1 MDFAKLEDAVR
12 INWSKNKLK
21 DKLKM
26 SRYTLGKGKF
36 KFLDGCPFINSSPHH
51 GHLLV
56 SGVKD
61 TIARF
66 KSQQGYQMTYQ
77 IGFDTHGLP
86 IESVAE
92 KTVGKISP
100 NDTVEKIKV
109 FNDECRKIISSCSE
123 EWFSTL
129 GQFGRQFER
138 DQTYYTCSLEY
149 MDNIWGAMK
158 ILFDK
163 ELIYLSRKV
172 MSYSPA
178 CETPLSNFEA
188 SSNYKDRT
196 DTTVYARF
204 KLTNSDEYLVI
215 WTTTPWSLV
224 ANQGI
229 CVNPALEYSLVEY
242 ENTKYWM
249 TSISISRVFS
259 ADNYTVVKTAL
270 GSSLVGLEYEPIFN
284 YSSVPY
290 KVYGDSYVKDTTGTG
305 LVHLAPLFGEDD
317 FRVMK
322 LTPEQLPEYLVD
334 SRVRFTIDLEINGK
348 NIKDTF
354 VMDTALDITIALK
367 KSGIVLKSEKITHS
381 CQYCWRTDTP
391 LVFLACDA
399 WFINV
404 QKLIPDILENNSK
417 INWYPKY
424 VGTERFANWIKSA
437 PDWCISRNR
446 VWGTP
451 INIWLAPSG
460 KTKCIGSVNELEE
473 LTGQKFTDLHLDF
486 VNELTFDFEGE
497 TYSRTFGVLDCW
509 FDSGIAPIAR
519 TKDAFKPRDSDSF
532 FSEDVET
539 DVDFI
544 AESLDQTRGWFYTL
558 NVLSTALYN
567 KPAFKNVI
575 VSGLILADDG
585 RKMSKRLKNY
595 TDPLDI
601 MNKYGSDVLRLY
613 LLGSPAT
620 KAEPFCFKDDDLSD
634 ITRKLI
640 TYGNAISMFKDS
652 YHLFVNVNKN
662 ELVSGFSSTNK
673 LDVWLYNIFHS
684 FRNAVYDNLNAL
696 ELTQIPNL
704 IYKFIDK
711 LCNTYIKLSRD
722 RLKSQS
728 TSGDARESLTTLEY
742 VLNSTNLLLAPFMP
756 HLSEHYHYLMKPDDI
771 SIHLHYIHLDKRV
784 VPSQKIINSIY
795 SLNELFETVR
805 NLRSRM
811 DFPIGYSLNEL
822 LIYQNGSCGILEF
835 EDVIK
840 KELNIKSITMMPLDE
855 LTKKYIP
862 NKGALG
868 KAYKGLASKYVSRI
882 EEGDI
887 EGLDISLYNIEY
899 VIKNKEGYIS
909 SKFDYYLETEDIQA
923 CKTAEDIQACK
934 TAEDTTFVIK
944 RFESIIY
951 LSNSVTEQNKM
962 EAEVNHFRRQ
972 VNLLRKEMGFKMY
985 DTIYIETMCRAFWSK
1000 IDPLLINSLK
1010 AQLGGKFN
1018 VVDDIPMP
1026 VKIIKSLNGEYD
1038 ISLSINHS

>member
-1 MDFAKLEDAVR
+1 MDFAKLEDDVR
-12 INWSKNKLK
+12 SNWTKNKLK
-21 DKLKM
+21 EKLKM

-36 KFLDGCPFINSSPHH
+36 KFLDGCPFINSSPHM

-56 SGVKD
+56 SSVKD
-61 TIARF
+61 TMARF

-77 IGFDTHGLP
+77 VGWDTHGLP
-86 IESVAE
+86 LESVAE

-100 NDTVEKIKV
+100 NDSIQKIKV
-109 FNDECRKIISSCSE
+109 FNDECRKIISNCSE
-123 EWFSTL
+123 EWYTVFDK
-129 GQFGRQFER
+129 FGRQFER
-138 DQTYYTCSLEY
+138 DETYYTCSLEY
-149 MDNIWGAMK
+149 MENIWGAMK

-163 ELIYLSRKV
+163 DLVYLSRKV
-172 MSYSPA
+172 MSYSPT
-178 CETPLSNFEA
+178 CQTPLSNFEA

-204 KLTNSDEYLVI
+204 KIKECDEYLVI

-229 CVNPALEYSLVEY
+229 CVNPILEYSLVEY

-249 TSISISRVFS
+249 TASSISRIFPL
-259 ADNYTVVKTAL
+259 DKCMVVKTAL

-290 KVYGDSYVKDTTGTG
+290 KVYGDNYVKDTTGTG

-322 LTPEQLPEYLVD
+322 LSPEQLPEHLVD
-334 SRVRFTIDLEINGK
+334 PQVRFTIDLEMNGK
-348 NIKDTF
+348 NLKDTF

-367 KSGIVLKSEKITHS
+367 KSGNVLKSEKITHS
-381 CQYCWRTDTP
+381 YPYCWRTDTP
-391 LVFLACDA
+391 LVYLACDA

-451 INIWLAPSG
+451 INIWSAPSG
-460 KTKCIGSVNELEE
+460 RSKCIGSVKELED
-473 LTGQKFTDLHLDF
+473 LTGKQYPDLHLDF
-486 VNELTFDFEGE
+486 IKDVTFEFRGE

-519 TKDAFKPRDSDSF
+519 TKDAFKPRDADNF

-539 DVDFI
+539 DIDFI

-601 MNKYGSDVLRLY
+601 INKYGSDVLRLY

-620 KAEPFCFKDDDLSD
+620 KAEPFCFKDDDLAD

-652 YHLFVNVNKN
+652 YYLFVNVSKH
-662 ELVSGFSSTNK
+662 EFTSGFSSTNK
-673 LDVWLYNIFHS
+673 LDIWLYNIFHS
-684 FRNAVYDNLNAL
+684 FRNTVYDNLEAL

-728 TSGDARESLTTLEY
+728 TTRDASESLTTLEY
-742 VLNSTNLLLAPFMP
+742 VLNATNLLLAPFMP
-756 HLSEHYHYLMKPDDI
+756 HLAEHFHHLMKPDDI

-784 VPSQKIINSIY
+784 LHNVEVINSIY
-795 SLNELFETVR
+795 SLSELFETVR

-811 DFPIGYSLNEL
+811 DFPIGYPLNEL

-840 KELNIKSITMMPLDE
+840 KELNIKSITMITLDE

-862 NKGALG
+862 NKGVLG
-868 KAYKGLASKYVSRI
+868 KTYKGLASKYVSII
-882 EEGDI
+882 ESGDI
-887 EGLDISLYNIEY
+887 EGLDSSLYNIKY
-899 VIKNKEGYIS
+899 DITDKEGYIN
-909 SKFDYYLETEDIQA
+909 SKFDYYLD
-923 CKTAEDIQACK
+923 D
-934 TAEDTTFVIK
+934 K

-951 LSNSVTEQNKM
+951 LSNSITEKNKM
-962 EAEVNHFRRQ
+962 EAEINHFRRQ
-972 VNLLRKEMGFKMY
+972 VNLMRKEMGFKMY
-985 DTIYIETMCRAFWSK
+985 DNIYIETMCWAFWNK
-1000 IDPLLINSLK
+1000 IDPVLIDSLRT
-1010 AQLGGKFN
+1010 QLGGKFN
-1018 VVDDIPMP
+1018 IVDDIPMP
-1026 VKIIKSLNGEYD
+1026 VNIIKSLNGVFE
-1038 ISLSINHS
+1038 ISVYISKL

>member
-1 MDFAKLEDAVR
+1 MDFAKLENAVR
-12 INWSKNKLK
+12 AEWTKNKLQEK
-21 DKLKM
+21 IKM

-36 KFLDGCPFINSSPHH
+36 SYLDGPPYLSGNVHH

-66 KSQQGYQMTYQ
+66 KSQQGYQIPYQ
-77 IGFDTHGLP
+77 LNFDVHGLP
-86 IESVAE
+86 IELLAS
-92 KTVGKISP
+92 KTVGDISP
-100 NDTVEKIKV
+100 NDSIQKIKV
-109 FNDECRKIISSCSE
+109 FNDECRKIISNCSTD
-123 EWFSTL
+123 WFSTL
-129 GQFGRQFER
+129 GQFGRQFE
-138 DQTYYTCSLEY
+138 QAATCYTSDFSY
-149 MDNIWGAMK
+149 MENLMHIMK

-163 ELIYLSRKV
+163 DLVYLSRKV

-178 CETPLSNFEA
+178 CQTPLSNFEA
-188 SSNYKDRT
+188 SSNYRDRT

-204 KLTNSDEYLVI
+204 KLKEFEEYLVI

-249 TSISISRVFS
+249 TASSITRVFPL
-259 ADNYTVVKTAL
+259 DKCMVVKTAL

-322 LTPEQLPEYLVD
+322 LSPEQLPEHLVD
-334 SRVRFTIDLEINGK
+334 PQVRFTIDLEMNGK

-367 KSGIVLKSEKITHS
+367 KSGTVLKSEKITHS

-451 INIWLAPSG
+451 IFIFTSSSG
-460 KTKCIGSVNELEE
+460 KHKCVGNVKELED
-473 LTGQKFTDLHLDF
+473 LTGKKFTDLHLDF
-486 VNELTFDFEGE
+486 VKDLKFEFRGE

-509 FDSGIAPIAR
+509 FDSGAITVAR
-519 TKDAFKPRDSDSF
+519 TKDAFKPHDSDNF

-539 DVDFI
+539 DIDFI

-613 LLGSPAT
+613 LLGSPST
-620 KAEPFCFKDDDLSD
+620 KAEPFCFKDDDLAD

-652 YHLFVNVNKN
+652 YYLFVNVNKN
-662 ELVSGFSSTNK
+662 EFTSGFSSTNK
-673 LDVWLYNIFHS
+673 LDIWLYNIFHS
-684 FRNAVYDNLNAL
+684 FRNTVYDNLETL

-728 TSGDARESLTTLEY
+728 TIQDARESLITLEY
-742 VLNSTNLLLAPFMP
+742 VLNETNLLLAPFMP
-756 HLSEHYHYLMKPDDI
+756 HLAEHFHHLIKPEDI
-771 SIHLHYIHLDKRV
+771 SIHLHYINLDKRLLPNKEV
-784 VPSQKIINSIY
+784 INSIY

-811 DFPIGYSLNEL
+811 DFPIGYPLNEL

-840 KELNIKSITMMPLDE
+840 KELNIKSIMMMPLDE

-862 NKGALG
+862 NRGALG
-868 KAYKGLASKYVSRI
+868 KAYKVLASKYISQI
-882 EEGDI
+882 ETGNI
-887 EGLDISLYNIEY
+887 EGFDSSLYNIEY
-899 VIKNKEGYIS
+899 IIKNKEGYIS
-909 SKFDYYLETEDIQA
+909 SKFDYYLEGVEGIQA
-923 CKTAEDIQACK
+923 CKTVEG
-934 TAEDTTFVIK
+934 IK

-951 LSNSVTEQNKM
+951 LSNRVTEQNKM

-972 VNLLRKEMGFKMY
+972 VNLMRKDMGLKMY
-985 DTIYIETMCRAFWSK
+985 DNIYIETMCWAFWSK
-1000 IDPLLINSLK
+1000 IDPILIDNLK
-1010 AQLGGKFN
+1010 TQLGGKFN

-1026 VKIIKSLNGEYD
+1026 VNIIKSLNGEYD
-1038 ISLSINHS
+1038 ISLRIKKL